1 MNAERKRNIK
11 IGVFAVVAFAIL
23 CVGLNYLKGRNLFT
37 SGATLK
43 AYYATVDGLTDSSPV
58 IYSGFKVGSVK
69 DIEINQETNDPSKL
83 FTVTISLEKNIDV
96 PVDSRAV
103 IVSTDLLG
111 GKGVQLVLGNSTE
124 MASSGDSIASGIN
137 GGLLDEL
144 IPVKNDATALMRS
157 ADNVMRDIDTI
168 LDARNR
174 AYLNDAIRRMSS
186 VMENFEKVSRNMAAM
201 TSATGS
207 VYGTLQ
213 SADGFMAS
221 LNNQNGKIDTIMS
234 NLVLMSN
241 ELAKAGLGGTVSH
254 LDTLI
259 AATSTLLSANGNI
272 ASMANDN
279 KLYDN
284 VVEVTENLNRL
295 IVDLRLNPSRYFNVS
310 AFKFGGKQIYFSDVN
325 SATNVMRGTVA
336 AICLTKSKEPIDA
349 PVSISDKKVLE
360 YCYNGKYQ
368 YIVVPFASESD
379 AQSFMA
385 SNNILASYPDAQVEI
400 FEDGKLKH

>member
-1 MNAERKRNIK
+1 
-11 IGVFAVVAFAIL
+11 
-23 CVGLNYLKGRNLFT
+23 
-37 SGATLK
+37 
-43 AYYATVDGLTDSSPV
+43 
-58 IYSGFKVGSVK
+58 
-69 DIEINQETNDPSKL
+69 
-83 FTVTISLEKNIDV
+83 
-96 PVDSRAV
+96 
-103 IVSTDLLG
+103 
-111 GKGVQLVLGNSTE
+111 
-124 MASSGDSIASGIN
+124 
-137 GGLLDEL
+137 
-144 IPVKNDATALMRS
+144 MRS

-168 LDARNR
+168 LDAQNR
-174 AYLNDAIRRMSS
+174 AYLDDAIRRMSS

-213 SADGFMAS
+213 SADGFMSS

-349 PVSISDKKVLE
+349 PVYISDKKVLE

-368 YIVVPFASESD
+368 YIVVPFAAESD
-379 AQSFMA
+379 ARSFMT

-400 FEDGKLKH
+400 FEDGKLK